1 MIMIIIIIYLVKL
14 GNKKIVRFL
23 EKLKDDKLKILN
35 YTVKGSVLF
44 FIIKGTISTIIILI
58 GIFYIAK

>member
-1 MIMIIIIIYLVKL
+1 
-14 GNKKIVRFL
+14 VRFL
-23 EKLKDDKLKILN
+23 QKLKDDKLKILN

-44 FIIKGTISTIIILI
+44 FIIKGTISTILILI